1 MKRYM
6 FAAASTLALVG
17 GTAHA
22 GNLDRTKT
30 PIDII
35 FEEGNHAEL
44 SFGSVSPTIS
54 GRDYLGNTVA
64 NVADDFTL
72 IGSGIKFQLTD
83 RASFAIIQ
91 DQPYGVDVLYG
102 GDPASTL
109 LGGTM
114 AQADTTGLTMLMRY
128 DVGNGIGLY
137 GGPRVVRAD
146 GEVTLSGLAYG
157 PLNGYNVRFRSDQA
171 VGYVLG
177 AVYEIPEIAFRA
189 ALTYHS
195 EIDLEMPSV
204 ETFPAGIPGVPPGVP
219 LIGGTTNST
228 LPQSVKLQVQS
239 GIAENTLAFGSIRW
253 SEHSVFTLVPP
264 IAGRNLTELDDAWS
278 YEVGLG
284 RRLTDKLSA
293 SIAYMYEDE
302 ENNDLVSPLAPTKGR
317 QSLALR
323 AKYQVTDAVSIAGGI
338 RYIWIGDAQPETPG
352 PGSPDVARAA
362 FTGNDAIGVGMQ
374 IGISF

>member
-1 MKRYM
+1 MKLSA
-6 FAAASTLALVG
+6 FSAASTLALIAG
-17 GTAHA
+17 MAHA

-35 FEEGNHAEL
+35 FETGSYAEL
-44 SFGSVSPTIS
+44 SFGSVSPSIS
-54 GRDYLGNTVA
+54 GRDYLGNPIG
-64 NVADDFTL
+64 NVAGDFIL
-72 IGSGIKFQLTD
+72 LGSGIKFQLTD
-83 RASFAIIQ
+83 RVSFAVIQ

-102 GDPASTL
+102 GNPQTTL

-114 AQADTTGLTMLMRY
+114 AEADTTALTMLLRY
-128 DVGNGIGLY
+128 DVADGIAVY

-171 VGYVLG
+171 IGYVVG
-177 AVYEIPEIAFRA
+177 AAYEIPEIAFRA

-195 EIDLEMPSV
+195 EVDLELPSV
-204 ETFPAGIPGVPPGVP
+204 ETFPTGIPGVPAGVP
-219 LIGGTTNST
+219 LIAGSTNST

-253 SEHSVFTLVPP
+253 SEHSVFTLIPP
-264 IAGRNLTELDDAWS
+264 IARRNLTELDDAWT
-278 YEVGLG
+278 YEIGVG
-284 RRLTDKLSA
+284 RRFTDRISA
-293 SIAYMYEDE
+293 SLTYLYEDE

-323 AKYQVTDAVSIAGGI
+323 AEYQLTDAVSLSGGI
-338 RYIWIGDAQPETPG
+338 RYIWIGDAQPETG
-352 PGSPDVARAA
+352 TPDVARAS
-362 FTGNDAIGVGMQ
+362 FTGNDALAVGMKIGV
-374 IGISF
+374 SF